1 VKCESSQLAEATA
14 IDRKMTTAVFI
25 PVRLDSTRLPQ
36 KALRE
41 IAGKPALQYLIE
53 RLKLAQSPD
62 LIVICTTTEPGDAPL
77 QSLADAA
84 GVELFR
90 GDKDDLLARFHAAAE
105 HYQVGLIIN
114 VDGDDLLVDP
124 EQVDAVAQL
133 LKDSGADFITCEG
146 LPFGAAAIG
155 IRAEALASV
164 CARKS
169 QTDTATG
176 WGAFFANDASLKTR
190 TLVIDDPELRH
201 PEIRMTLDYEED
213 FQFFSAVFAE
223 LARQGKP
230 NRLREAL
237 ALITSR
243 PDIQALNSGLDEKY
257 WAHFHSQAAPS
268 N

>member
-1 VKCESSQLAEATA
+1 MKTG
-14 IDRKMTTAVFI
+14 VFI
-25 PVRLDSTRLPQ
+25 PVRLDSTRLPR
-36 KALRE
+36 KALLE

-62 LIVICTTTEPGDAPL
+62 VIVICTTTDPDDAPL
-77 QSLADAA
+77 QSIADAT

-90 GDKDDLLARFHAAAE
+90 GNKDDLLERFHAAAE
-105 HYQVGLIIN
+105 HHQVDLIIN

-133 LKDSGADFITCEG
+133 LEESRADFVKCEG

-155 IRAEALASV
+155 LRAEALASV
-164 CARKS
+164 CARKN

-176 WGAFFANDASLKTR
+176 WGTFFANDASLQTQ

-213 FQFFSAVFAE
+213 FQFFQAVFEE

-237 ALITSR
+237 RLITSR

-257 WAHFHSQAAPS
+257 WAHFNSQAAPS